1 MSLDYDK
8 SSGLLERIGTL
19 RSSISVR
26 PFEQPFTVVKVTD
39 AKYAEMLLG
48 GDVYA
53 RPLNAF
59 GGWDWLANIQNDLS
73 VNNSFRGDCNEGAIR
88 NVKWEYG
95 DITLIDDSETKYMK
109 CYSTMALQYHLKS
122 MKWERADKKVT
133 QFGDTAVVI
142 ANLDQFVDRIVSALN
157 KKYGCD
163 HCLLLADKISYYHL
177 GITNNLVPMY
187 SKEASY
193 SWQNEFR
200 IIFCETI
207 PNREN
212 KFARPDK
219 DGVFRPNA
227 QSTIL
232 SLDDVHLDIGD
243 IRDIAY
249 AIPVAYL
256 IHGAWWSGHS
266 ISFATNN
273 PKGNTRLENL
283 VIDTRNEI
291 RDYRTPVVRASMTI
305 Y

>member
-1 MSLDYDK
+1 M
-8 SSGLLERIGTL
+8 
-19 RSSISVR
+19 
-26 PFEQPFTVVKVTD
+26 
-39 AKYAEMLLG
+39 
-48 GDVYA
+48 
-53 RPLNAF
+53 NAF

-109 CYSTMALQYHLKS
+109 CYSTIALQYHLKC
-122 MKWERADKKVT
+122 MKWERADKKVA

-142 ANLDQFVDRIVSALN
+142 ANLDQFVDRIVSALI

-207 PNREN
+207 PIREN

-273 PKGNTRLENL
+273 PKGITRLENL

>member
-1 MSLDYDK
+1 MRRL
-8 SSGLLERIGTL
+8 IP
-19 RSSISVR
+19 IR

-39 AKYAEMLLG
+39 AKYAEMLLD

-59 GGWDWLANIQNDLS
+59 GGWDWLTNRQNDPS
-73 VNNSFRGDCNEGAIR
+73 VDNSFRGDCNEGAIR
-88 NVKWEYG
+88 NEKWEYG
-95 DITLIDDSETKYMK
+95 DITLIDDFETKFMK
-109 CYSTMALQYHLKS
+109 CYSTMALQYHLDSK
-122 MKWERADKKVT
+122 KWERANKKVA

-142 ANLDQFVDRIVSALN
+142 ANLDQFVNKIISALI
-157 KKYGCD
+157 KKYGDD
-163 HCLLLADKISYYHL
+163 HCLLLADKVSYYYL
-177 GITNNLVPMY
+177 GATNNLVPMY

-200 IIFCETI
+200 ILFCETI

-219 DGVFRPNA
+219 DGVFRPDA

-256 IHGAWWSGHS
+256 IHGTWWSGHS
-266 ISFATNN
+266 ISFSTNN
-273 PKGNTRLENL
+273 PKGITRLENL
-283 VIDTRNEI
+283 AIDTRIQI
-291 RDYRTPVVRASMTI
+291 RDYRTPAVRASMTI

>member
-163 HCLLLADKISYYHL
+163 HCLLLADKISFYHL

-193 SWQNEFR
+193 SWQNEYR

-232 SLDDVHLDIGD
+232 SLDDVHLDIGE

-273 PKGNTRLENL
+273 PKGITRLENL

>member
-1 MSLDYDK
+1 MKNL
-8 SSGLLERIGTL
+8 IP
-19 RSSISVR
+19 IR

-39 AKYAEMLLG
+39 AKYAEMLLD

-59 GGWDWLANIQNDLS
+59 GGWDWLKNRQNDPS
-73 VNNSFRGDCNEGAIR
+73 VNNSFRGDFNEGAIR
-88 NVKWEYG
+88 NEKWEYG
-95 DITLIDDSETKYMK
+95 DITLIDDFETKYMK

-122 MKWERADKKVT
+122 KKWERANEKVA

-142 ANLDQFVDRIVSALN
+142 ANLDQFVDRIISALI
-157 KKYGCD
+157 KKYGHD
-163 HCLLLADKISYYHL
+163 HCLLLADKVSYYYL
-177 GITNNLVPMY
+177 GTTKYLTPMY

-219 DGVFRPNA
+219 DGVFRPDA
-227 QSTIL
+227 QTTIL

-249 AIPVAYL
+249 TIPVAYL

-266 ISFATNN
+266 ISFATNS
-273 PKGNTRLENL
+273 PKGITRLENL
-283 VIDTRNEI
+283 VIDTRNEM
-291 RDYRTPVVRASMTI
+291 RNYRTPAVKASMTI

>member
-163 HCLLLADKISYYHL
+163 HCLLLADKISFYHL

-193 SWQNEFR
+193 SWQNEYR

-266 ISFATNN
+266 ISFVTNN
-273 PKGNTRLENL
+273 PKGITRLENL

>member
-8 SSGLLERIGTL
+8 NSGLLERIGTL

-157 KKYGCD
+157 KKYACD
-163 HCLLLADKISYYHL
+163 HCLLLADKISFYHL

-193 SWQNEFR
+193 SWQNEYR

-273 PKGNTRLENL
+273 PKGITRLENL

>member
-1 MSLDYDK
+1 MKNL
-8 SSGLLERIGTL
+8 IP
-19 RSSISVR
+19 IR

-39 AKYAEMLLG
+39 AKYAEMLLD

-59 GGWDWLANIQNDLS
+59 GGWDWLKNRQNDPS
-73 VNNSFRGDCNEGAIR
+73 VDNSFRGDCREGAIR
-88 NVKWEYG
+88 NEKWEYG
-95 DITLIDDSETKYMK
+95 DITLIDDFETKYMK

-122 MKWERADKKVT
+122 KKWECANKKVA

-142 ANLDQFVDRIVSALN
+142 ANLDQFVDRIVSALI
-157 KKYGCD
+157 KQYGCD
-163 HCLLLADKISYYHL
+163 HCLLLADRVNYYCL
-177 GITNNLVPMY
+177 GTTKNLTPMY

-219 DGVFRPNA
+219 DGVFRPDA
-227 QSTIL
+227 QTTIL

-249 AIPVAYL
+249 SIPVAYL

-266 ISFATNN
+266 ISFATNS
-273 PKGNTRLENL
+273 PKGITRLENL
-283 VIDTRNEI
+283 VIGTRNEI
-291 RDYRTPVVRASMTI
+291 RDYRTPAVRASMTI

>member
-212 KFARPDK
+212 KSARPDK

>member
-39 AKYAEMLLG
+39 DKYAEMLLG

-163 HCLLLADKISYYHL
+163 HCLLLADKISFYHL

-193 SWQNEFR
+193 SWQNEYR

-273 PKGNTRLENL
+273 LKGITRLENL

>member
-1 MSLDYDK
+1 MKSL
-8 SSGLLERIGTL
+8 I
-19 RSSISVR
+19 SIR
-26 PFEQPFTVVKVTD
+26 PFEHPFTVVKVTD
-39 AKYAEMLLG
+39 AKYAEMLLD

-59 GGWDWLANIQNDLS
+59 GGWDWLKNRQNDPS
-73 VNNSFRGDCNEGAIR
+73 VDNSFRGDYNEGAIR
-88 NVKWEYG
+88 NEKWEYG
-95 DITLIDDSETKYMK
+95 DITLIDDFETKYMK

-122 MKWERADKKVT
+122 MKWERADKKVA

-142 ANLDQFVDRIVSALN
+142 ANLDQFVDRIVSALI

-177 GITNNLVPMY
+177 GTTNNLAPMY

-200 IIFCETI
+200 IVFCETI

-219 DGVFRPNA
+219 GGVFRPNA

-273 PKGNTRLENL
+273 PKGITRLENL
-283 VIDTRNEI
+283 AIDTRNEI
-291 RDYRTPVVRASMTI
+291 RNYRTPAVRASMTI

>member
-163 HCLLLADKISYYHL
+163 HCLLLADKISFYHL

-193 SWQNEFR
+193 SWQNEYR
-200 IIFCETI
+200 IILCETI

-273 PKGNTRLENL
+273 PKGITRLENL

>member
-1 MSLDYDK
+1 M
-8 SSGLLERIGTL
+8 

-39 AKYAEMLLG
+39 AKYAEMLLD

-59 GGWDWLANIQNDLS
+59 GGWDWLANIQNDPT

-109 CYSTMALQYHLKS
+109 CYSTMALQYHPESK
-122 MKWERADKKVT
+122 KWEHANKRVA

-142 ANLDQFVDRIVSALN
+142 TDLEQFVDRIALALT
-157 KKYGCD
+157 KQYGCD
-163 HCLLLADKISYYHL
+163 HCLLLADKVNYYCL
-177 GITNNLVPMY
+177 GSTQNLTPMY
-187 SKEASY
+187 SKGASY

-200 IIFCETI
+200 MIFCETI

-219 DGVFRPNA
+219 DGIFRPNA

-249 AIPVAYL
+249 AIPVGYL
-256 IHGAWWSGHS
+256 IYGSWWLGHA
-266 ISFATNN
+266 IRLATNSS
-273 PKGNTRLENL
+273 KGITRLENL
-283 VIDTRNEI
+283 AINTRNEM
-291 RDYRTPVVRASMTI
+291 RDYKTPAARLSMTI

>member
-163 HCLLLADKISYYHL
+163 HCLLLADKISFYHL

-193 SWQNEFR
+193 SWQNEYR

-207 PNREN
+207 PNSEN

-273 PKGNTRLENL
+273 PKGITRLENL

>member
-1 MSLDYDK
+1 M
-8 SSGLLERIGTL
+8 
-19 RSSISVR
+19 
-26 PFEQPFTVVKVTD
+26 VKVTD
-39 AKYAEMLLG
+39 AKYAEMLLD

-53 RPLNAF
+53 SPLNAF
-59 GGWDWLANIQNDLS
+59 GGWDRLANIQNDPS

-109 CYSTMALQYHLKS
+109 CYSTMALRYHPESK
-122 MKWERADKKVT
+122 KWEHANKRVA

-142 ANLDQFVDRIVSALN
+142 TDLEQFVDRIALALT
-157 KKYGCD
+157 KQYGCD
-163 HCLLLADKISYYHL
+163 HCLLLADKVNYYCL
-177 GITNNLVPMY
+177 GSTQNLTPMY
-187 SKEASY
+187 SKGASY

-200 IIFCETI
+200 MIFCETI

-212 KFARPDK
+212 KFARSDK
-219 DGVFRPNA
+219 DGIFRPNA

-249 AIPVAYL
+249 AIPVGYL
-256 IHGAWWSGHS
+256 IYGSWWLGHA
-266 ISFATNN
+266 IRLATNSS
-273 PKGNTRLENL
+273 KGITRLENL
-283 VIDTRNEI
+283 AINTRNEM
-291 RDYRTPVVRASMTI
+291 RDYKTPAARLSMAI

>member
-133 QFGDTAVVI
+133 QFGDTVVVI

-163 HCLLLADKISYYHL
+163 HCLLLADKISFYHL

-193 SWQNEFR
+193 SWQNEYR

-273 PKGNTRLENL
+273 PKGITRLENL

>member
-1 MSLDYDK
+1 
-8 SSGLLERIGTL
+8 
-19 RSSISVR
+19 
-26 PFEQPFTVVKVTD
+26 
-39 AKYAEMLLG
+39 MLLD

-59 GGWDWLANIQNDLS
+59 GGWDWLKNRQNDPF
-73 VNNSFRGDCNEGAIR
+73 VDNSFRGDCNEGAIH
-88 NVKWEYG
+88 NEKWEYG
-95 DITLIDDSETKYMK
+95 DITLIDDFETKYMK

-122 MKWERADKKVT
+122 KKWERANNKVA

-142 ANLDQFVDRIVSALN
+142 ANLDQFVDRIISALI
-157 KKYGCD
+157 KKYGDD
-163 HCLLLADKISYYHL
+163 HCLLLADKVSYYYL
-177 GITNNLVPMY
+177 GITKCLIPMY

-219 DGVFRPNA
+219 DGVFRPDA
-227 QSTIL
+227 QTTIL
-232 SLDDVHLDIGD
+232 SLDDVHLHIGD
-243 IRDIAY
+243 IREIAY
-249 AIPVAYL
+249 TIPVAYL

-266 ISFATNN
+266 ISFATNS
-273 PKGNTRLENL
+273 PKGITRLENL
-283 VIDTRNEI
+283 VIDTRNEM
-291 RDYRTPVVRASMTI
+291 RDYRTPAVKLSMTI

>member
-1 MSLDYDK
+1 MKSL
-8 SSGLLERIGTL
+8 I
-19 RSSISVR
+19 SIR

-39 AKYAEMLLG
+39 AKYAEKLLD

-59 GGWDWLANIQNDLS
+59 GGWDWLKNRQNDPS
-73 VNNSFRGDCNEGAIR
+73 VDNSFRGDCREGAIR
-88 NVKWEYG
+88 NEKWEYG
-95 DITLIDDSETKYMK
+95 DITLIDDFESKYMK
-109 CYSTMALQYHLKS
+109 CYSTMALQYHPES
-122 MKWERADKKVT
+122 RKWENANKRIA

-142 ANLDQFVDRIVSALN
+142 TDLEQFVDRIVSALI
-157 KKYGCD
+157 KLYGCD
-163 HCLLLADKISYYHL
+163 HCLLLADRVNYYCL
-177 GITNNLVPMY
+177 GTAKNLTPMY

-207 PNREN
+207 PNRAN
-212 KFARPDK
+212 IFARPDK
-219 DGVFRPNA
+219 DGIFRPNA
-227 QSTIL
+227 KSTIL

-249 AIPVAYL
+249 AVPVAYL
-256 IHGAWWSGHS
+256 IHGKWWSGHS
-266 ISFATNN
+266 ISFATNCS
-273 PKGNTRLENL
+273 KGITRLENQ

-291 RDYRTPVVRASMTI
+291 RDYRTPAVRASMTI

>member
-1 MSLDYDK
+1 
-8 SSGLLERIGTL
+8 
-19 RSSISVR
+19 
-26 PFEQPFTVVKVTD
+26 
-39 AKYAEMLLG
+39 
-48 GDVYA
+48 
-53 RPLNAF
+53 
-59 GGWDWLANIQNDLS
+59 
-73 VNNSFRGDCNEGAIR
+73 
-88 NVKWEYG
+88 
-95 DITLIDDSETKYMK
+95 MK

-212 KFARPDK
+212 KSARPDK

>member
-1 MSLDYDK
+1 MKSL
-8 SSGLLERIGTL
+8 IP
-19 RSSISVR
+19 IR
-26 PFEQPFTVVKVTD
+26 PFERPFTVVKVTD
-39 AKYAEMLLG
+39 AKYAEMLLD

-59 GGWDWLANIQNDLS
+59 GGWDWLKNRQNDPS
-73 VNNSFRGDCNEGAIR
+73 VDNSFRGDCNEGAIR
-88 NVKWEYG
+88 NEKWEYG
-95 DITLIDDSETKYMK
+95 DITLIDDFETKYMK

-122 MKWERADKKVT
+122 KKWERANEKVE

-142 ANLDQFVDRIVSALN
+142 ANLDQFVDRIISALI
-157 KKYGCD
+157 KKYGHD
-163 HCLLLADKISYYHL
+163 HCLLLADKVSYYYL
-177 GITNNLVPMY
+177 GTTKNLTPMY

-219 DGVFRPNA
+219 DGVFRPDA
-227 QSTIL
+227 QTTIL

-249 AIPVAYL
+249 TIPIAYL

-266 ISFATNN
+266 ISYATNS
-273 PKGNTRLENL
+273 PKGITRLENL
-283 VIDTRNEI
+283 VIDTRNEM
-291 RDYRTPVVRASMTI
+291 RNYRTPAVRASMTI

>member
-1 MSLDYDK
+1 MKSL
-8 SSGLLERIGTL
+8 IP
-19 RSSISVR
+19 IR
-26 PFEQPFTVVKVTD
+26 PFERPFTVVKVTD
-39 AKYAEMLLG
+39 AKYAEMLLD

-59 GGWDWLANIQNDLS
+59 GGWDWLKNRQNDPS
-73 VNNSFRGDCNEGAIR
+73 VDNSFRGDCNEGAIR
-88 NVKWEYG
+88 NEKWEYG
-95 DITLIDDSETKYMK
+95 DITLIDDFETKYMK

-122 MKWERADKKVT
+122 KKWERANEKVA

-142 ANLDQFVDRIVSALN
+142 ANLDQFVDRIISALI
-157 KKYGCD
+157 KKYGHD
-163 HCLLLADKISYYHL
+163 HCLLLADKVSYYYL
-177 GITNNLVPMY
+177 GTTKNLTPMY

-219 DGVFRPNA
+219 DGVFRPDA
-227 QSTIL
+227 QTTIL

-249 AIPVAYL
+249 TIPIAYL

-266 ISFATNN
+266 ISYATNS
-273 PKGNTRLENL
+273 PKGITRLENL
-283 VIDTRNEI
+283 VIDTRNEM
-291 RDYRTPVVRASMTI
+291 RNYRTPAVRASMTI

>member
-39 AKYAEMLLG
+39 AKYAEMLLA

-163 HCLLLADKISYYHL
+163 HCLLLADKISFYHL

-193 SWQNEFR
+193 SWQNEYR

-273 PKGNTRLENL
+273 PKGITRLENL

>member
-26 PFEQPFTVVKVTD
+26 PFEQPFTVVKVTN
-39 AKYAEMLLG
+39 AKYAEMLLS

-142 ANLDQFVDRIVSALN
+142 VNLDQFVDRIVSALN

-193 SWQNEFR
+193 SWKMNSGLYFVRQFQTEKKNSRDLIKTE
-200 IIFCETI
+200 
-207 PNREN
+207 
-212 KFARPDK
+212 
-219 DGVFRPNA
+219 
-227 QSTIL
+227 
-232 SLDDVHLDIGD
+232 SLG
-243 IRDIAY
+243 
-249 AIPVAYL
+249 PM
-256 IHGAWWSGHS
+256 HS
-266 ISFATNN
+266 Q
-273 PKGNTRLENL
+273 RYC
-283 VIDTRNEI
+283 R
-291 RDYRTPVVRASMTI
+291 
-305 Y
+305 